1 MNKQPVATAVVITHA
16 SELYGPPDALAHWLA
31 GQETARVYVLKLPL
45 DIGSNTT
52 IEEITFGR
60 GVELN
65 RVSQKR
71 FNFGLGRYWAD
82 IRYTKKFL
90 RRLLRQHGVLDLL
103 IAANPLNYLGASL
116 AVPRRAI
123 KTWVLYS
130 VDYSPKRFHN
140 PILNKIYRTIDDWS
154 ARRAHFVWN
163 VSRRAIKVRQQLGS
177 SAESLIHV
185 PNGVPANLHLTV
197 TKKDPNLVVFVGH
210 LTLTKGLQDL
220 LQAWPDI
227 KAQRPAAKLEI
238 IGSGPDATAL
248 QQIVRQH
255 HLSDV
260 TFLGQKSH
268 QQTLNLLA
276 RATAG
281 VALYNRQDSYTY
293 YCDPMKVREYV
304 ATGVVPI
311 VSDVPEV
318 SLELVKHRAGE
329 VVKEPTELAVKIIT
343 ALDRA
348 HTYQAGLKQ
357 MHRANEWPA
366 IFERAFTAM
375 KLQLVNRAANRILAV
390 LWNPG
395 EKDISAGGFR
405 RAYEI
410 LKRFSVADGQL
421 LILDSDPSIMKG
433 VESDSIKLIT
443 YHIPRF
449 VVWLEQKTFKL
460 GRSLNWLIAMVK
472 ITWYGW
478 RLVDRYDIVYLPY
491 SEILVT
497 SFGAA
502 TLKLLTG
509 KRVVYC
515 NENTDSRVWAAV
527 LNNFIHN
534 HVDRVMTISKDLA
547 HDLNKQGIRGQL
559 PVNYTGIDLSML
571 RQIPN
576 QSKKYDAIFIGR
588 HVETKGVYDYVNM
601 LPALVRRFP
610 NFKLVSVGA
619 CTPEMKL
626 DLENRLTQKGL
637 LDHWVFKGIVT
648 EAEKYRLIKQSKTA
662 WFLSTMEGW
671 GIVPQEALGCH
682 ILPLCY
688 DLPVY
693 KESIRSCEAV
703 SFVETGDVK
712 GAVKA
717 AIDLLTLP
725 EAKRAELADMGA
737 KFVERFSW
745 EAIAKREFDLAQGVE
760 LAATP
765 AEEEQLLKSHHAT
778 S

>member
-1 MNKQPVATAVVITHA
+1 MKPQRVATAVVITHA

-31 GQETARVYVLKLPL
+31 ERATARVYVLKLPL

-60 GVELN
+60 GVELS

-71 FNFGLGRYWAD
+71 FHLGLGRYWAD
-82 IRYTKKFL
+82 IRYTKKYL
-90 RRLLRQHGVLDLL
+90 RRLVRQHGVLDLL

-130 VDYSPKRFHN
+130 VDYSPKRFKN
-140 PILNKIYRTIDDWS
+140 PVLNKIYRVIDDWS

-163 VSRRAIKVRQQLGS
+163 VSRRAIAVRHQLGS
-177 SAESLIHV
+177 KSESLIHV
-185 PNGVPANLHLTV
+185 PNGVPADLHLTA

-210 LTLTKGLQDL
+210 LTLTKGLQEL
-220 LQAWPDI
+220 LRAWPEI
-227 KAQRPAAKLEI
+227 KTQKPAAKLEI
-238 IGSGPDATAL
+238 IGSGPDAEAL
-248 QQIVRQH
+248 QELVRQL

-293 YCDPMKVREYV
+293 YCDPMKVREYI
-304 ATGVVPI
+304 ATSVVPI

-318 SLELVKHRAGE
+318 SLDLIKHRAGE
-329 VVKEPTELAVKIIT
+329 VVKEPAELAVKIVT
-343 ALDRA
+343 ALARA
-348 HTYQAGLKQ
+348 HSYQAGLKQ
-357 MHRANEWPA
+357 LHGANEWPA
-366 IFERAFTAM
+366 IFERAFLAM
-375 KLQLVNRAANRILAV
+375 KLELVSRAANRTLAV

-405 RAYEI
+405 RALEI
-410 LKRFSVADGQL
+410 LKRFSAADGKL

-433 VESDSIKLIT
+433 VESDSITLIP
-443 YHIPRF
+443 YHLPRF
-449 VVWLEQKTFKL
+449 VGWLEKKTFKL
-460 GRSLNWLIAMVK
+460 GRSLNWLIAMLK
-472 ITWYGW
+472 IGWYGW
-478 RLVDRYDIVYLPY
+478 RLADSYDIVYVPY

-502 TLKLLTG
+502 LVKLFTG

-515 NENTDSRVWAAV
+515 NENTDSRIWAAV
-527 LNNFIHN
+527 LNNYIHN
-534 HVDRVMTISKDLA
+534 HVDRVMTISNDLA
-547 HDLNKQGIRGQL
+547 HDLNRQGIRGEL
-559 PVNYTGIDLSML
+559 PINYTGIDLSML
-571 RQIPN
+571 RQVPA
-576 QSKKYDAIFIGR
+576 QTKKYDAIFIGR
-588 HVETKGVYDYVNM
+588 HVETKGVYDYVTM
-601 LPALVRRFP
+601 LSALVKRFP
-610 NFKLVSVGA
+610 HFKFVSVGA

-626 DLENRLTQKGL
+626 DLEHRLTQKGL
-637 LDHWVFKGIVT
+637 LDHWEFKGIVT
-648 EAEKYRLIKQSKTA
+648 EEVKYRLIKQSKTA

-693 KESIRSCEAV
+693 KESIRSCQAV
-703 SFVETGDVK
+703 SFVKTGDVK
-712 GAVKA
+712 SAINA

-725 EAKRAELADMGA
+725 EAKRAELAASGA

-745 EAIAKREFDLAQGVE
+745 EMIAKREFDLVQGVE

-765 AEEEQLLKSHHAT
+765 ANEEQLLKDQREAG
-778 S
+778 